1 MLRTAAL
8 VVLVATAATPS
19 GVRAQEAPRVH
30 ALRIQILSTMLSDEG
45 IGEWGFGALVEVD
58 GHRILFDTGF
68 RPTTVLDN
76 ARDLHV
82 DLTQVP
88 EVVLS
93 HNHSDHTGGLL
104 ALRRAVK
111 DDHPDALRRVHV
123 GRGLF
128 WSRPAADGGE
138 GNLPLRERDN
148 YAAAGLIFVEHDGPQ
163 QIRPGVWLTG
173 PVPRVNPERNW
184 SGTRQVRAPE
194 GLVEDNVPEDQSL
207 VFDTDRGLVILAGC
221 GHAGIV
227 NTVEY
232 ARRIVRA
239 APIHAIVG
247 GLHLYPLPDDRLDW
261 TADHL
266 KSAGLENLLGA
277 HCTGIEAVYRIRQ
290 RAGLTRKTCVV
301 GSVGASFVLGDGI
314 DPRDLAR

>member
-1 MLRTAAL
+1 MVAASISA
-8 VVLVATAATPS
+8 VPAATDLT
-19 GVRAQEAPRVH
+19 PRVH

-45 IGEWGFGALVEVD
+45 IGEWGFGAIVDVD

-68 RPTTVLDN
+68 HPTNVLDN
-76 ARDLHV
+76 ARDLKV
-82 DLTQVP
+82 DLTSVP

-104 ALRRAVK
+104 TLRRAVK

-128 WSRPAADGGE
+128 WSRPAADGAE
-138 GNLPLRERDN
+138 RNLPLRERDS
-148 YAAAGLIFVEHDGPQ
+148 YAAAGLTFVEHDAPQ
-163 QIRPGVWLTG
+163 QILPGVWLTG
-173 PVPRVNPERNW
+173 PVPRVHPERNW
-184 SGTRQVRAPE
+184 SGTGQVRSPR
-194 GLVEDNVPEDQSL
+194 GLVEDNIPEDQSL

-227 NTVEY
+227 NTVDY
-232 ARRIVRA
+232 ARKIVRA
-239 APIHAIVG
+239 APVHAIVG
-247 GLHLYPLPDDRLDW
+247 GLHLFPLPDDRLDW
-261 TADHL
+261 TADQL
-266 KSAGLENLLGA
+266 KAAGIENLLGA

-290 RAGLTRKTCVV
+290 RAGLARASAVV
-301 GSVGASFVLGDGI
+301 GAVGSSFELGKGI